1 MKSSFVLGYEQPE
14 KKEETSRKKSGG
26 VRKVNPITG
35 EVEGVADLSVLE
47 TSKAVEPVSEKFE
60 KSCKVP
66 PGGHSTPLW

>member
-1 MKSSFVLGYEQPE
+1 MLGSEQPE
-14 KKEETSRKKSGG
+14 KKVETPRKKSGG

-35 EVEGVADLSVLE
+35 EVEGVADVSELE
-47 TSKAVEPVSEKFE
+47 HSKPVPEPVSEKFE